1 MPKIVRLFVMVFS
14 LVVLPVAGHAR
25 ERVKPIAVKNTW
37 PAEGATAV
45 RPDTTVKF
53 YLDTQQKGFREH
65 REQLE
70 KGRFAV
76 VLKGGGEE
84 SLFLGPG
91 HDDDGDLRANIA
103 GISVYDAGSAT
114 VTIKPGL
121 LQRYTTY
128 TATLV
133 VKDAYE
139 AVIHERDEKGR
150 DEYNQAK
157 HSFSFSFTTGS
168 DIGEPTRL
176 LVSAT
181 NRKPRVTEGGQVQ
194 VRITDDYDSQAT
206 MGKVM
211 VTGAATDGSALPP
224 SFSIVPQKVQLSP
237 SQPGDLLVNVTD
249 RKAQKVEITVETS
262 GPWPEDKHVE
272 SIELLFQPGPPASID
287 LAVPRQLTV
296 GESVYLEGEVADAYW
311 NAVLDGTGVSLAA
324 SAGSIHSA
332 LTEGGRFRSAFD
344 APKTLKSTPGQGEQ
358 VSITARAGQVSI
370 GGTVQVVPG
379 APANI
384 VLAASA
390 AEAPADG
397 ESTVSLGGE
406 VTDGYGNAVLD
417 GTPVKLL
424 LIGEGRLSTSSTATL
439 GGKFSFEYHAGTSV
453 GRATITARV
462 GAADASL
469 DLALVPPEATGSQ
482 PALLLAMNPRIL
494 AADGT
499 STAVVS
505 GRLVD
510 GDNPLAGAVVL
521 LSATGGT
528 IEPQVTTG
536 PDGTFEAVFTAGD
549 RQGEYTVTASYG
561 NLRQELSLG
570 LREVLNF
577 TGRSGYISSRS
588 VFQVNIPRDQV
599 IVADYRLT
607 GGSNS
612 RWAGIYVYPEGTNI
626 TFYGYDHAYGWRESY
641 YNAVKPAAVLQGY
654 GVHRLYLP
662 AGKYL
667 FIPSSDAYVYA
678 DYEMKLE
685 FSASVASEGGPPP
698 VSNLTGRAA
707 SNLVNRLAWEQHP
720 DFGPHA
726 YYRVYRSDLGN
737 TGMAGSVPHADG
749 VLVSEF
755 ADAGVFPGK
764 TYYYA
769 VSFVDEAGRE
779 SPLSGAVRVDVPTT
793 YRVEDGNQFYLTYRN
808 GPNGWF
814 GVWGTVSDSRYS
826 EGSAHA
832 ASRGYYNN
840 YVGVEAEVAFCGTG
854 LNLITG
860 RTSAEVS
867 LDVYL
872 DGQYLK
878 RVTIPPGPVE
888 YQLAVPLVAGQA
900 YGDHRLRLVLVS
912 NTPFVL
918 DAVEIATR

>member
-1 MPKIVRLFVMVFS
+1 MQKVVKLLGTIFALMFFVAVGN
-14 LVVLPVAGHAR
+14 AGDTGKAI
-25 ERVKPIAVKNTW
+25 PVKNTL
-37 PAEGATAV
+37 PASGASKV
-45 RPDTTVKF
+45 RPDTEVEF
-53 YLDTQQKGFREH
+53 HLDTKQKRFREF

-70 KGRFAV
+70 RGRFAV
-76 VLKGGGEE
+76 VVRGGGTER
-84 SLFLGPG
+84 LFVGSTQPRQ
-91 HDDDGDLRANIA
+91 DDEHDLRAEITGA
-103 GISVYDAGSAT
+103 AVYQVASST
-114 VTIKPGL
+114 VTVRPGL
-121 LQRYTTY
+121 LKRYTTY

-139 AVIHERDEKGR
+139 AVIHEGEERGR
-150 DEYNQAK
+150 DGDKEKDESYREEDADQAK

-194 VRITDDYDSQAT
+194 VRITDDYDSPAT

-211 VTGAATDGSALPP
+211 VAGAATDGSALSP
-224 SFSIVPQKVQLSP
+224 SFSLVPERVELSP
-237 SQPGDLLVNVTD
+237 SQPGNLLVKVTD
-249 RKAQKVEITVETS
+249 RKAQKVEITVKTR
-262 GPWPEDKHVE
+262 GPWPEDQQVE
-272 SIELLFQPGPPASID
+272 SIELLFQPGPAASID
-287 LAVPRQLTV
+287 LKVPGQLTV
-296 GESVYLEGEVADAYW
+296 GESVYLEGEVADAYQ

-324 SAGSIHSA
+324 SAGSIHGA
-332 LTEGGRFRSAFD
+332 ATEGGRFWSIFT
-344 APKTLKSTPGQGEQ
+344 APTTLKGTPGQGEQ
-358 VSITARAGQVSI
+358 VSITARAEQVST

-397 ESTVSLGGE
+397 ESTVSLAGE

-417 GTPVKLL
+417 GTPVELL
-424 LIGEGRLSTSSTATL
+424 LIGEGSLSPSSTATL

-469 DLALVPPEATGSQ
+469 DLALVPP
-482 PALLLAMNPRIL
+482 
-494 AADGT
+494 
-499 STAVVS
+499 
-505 GRLVD
+505 
-510 GDNPLAGAVVL
+510 
-521 LSATGGT
+521 
-528 IEPQVTTG
+528 
-536 PDGTFEAVFTAGD
+536 
-549 RQGEYTVTASYG
+549 YG
-561 NLRQELSLG
+561 NLRQEVTLG

-588 VFQVNIPRDQV
+588 VFSVNIPRDQV
-599 IVADYRLT
+599 MVVDYRRT

-626 TFYGYDHAYGWRESY
+626 TFYGYDHAYGWRGTY
-641 YNAVKPAAVLQGY
+641 YNAVQPTAVLQGY

-662 AGKYL
+662 MGKYL

-685 FSASVASEGGPPP
+685 FAASMTAGGWPPP
-698 VSNLTGRAA
+698 VSSLSGRAA

-726 YYRVYRSDLGN
+726 YYRVYRSDLNN
-737 TGMAGSVPHADG
+737 TGLAGSVPHADG
-749 VLVSEF
+749 ILVSEF
-755 ADAGVFPGK
+755 ADEGVIPGK

-779 SPLSGAVRVDVPTT
+779 SPLSEVVRVEMPTT

-814 GVWGTVSDSRYS
+814 GVWGTASDARYS
-826 EGSAHA
+826 EGSAHVVG
-832 ASRGYYNN
+832 RGYYNN
-840 YVGVEAEVAFCGTG
+840 YVGVEAEVSFRGTG
-854 LNLITG
+854 LNLVTG

-872 DGQYLK
+872 DGQYLR
-878 RVTIPPGPVE
+878 RVTIPAGPTE
-888 YQLAVPLVAGQA
+888 YQLVIPLVAGQV
-900 YGDHRLRLVLVS
+900 YGDHRVRLVLVS
-912 NTPFVL
+912 NAPFVL
-918 DAVEIATR
+918 DAVEIATE